1 LSQFEG
7 AQSASLFP
15 LCTVGVTALHAHIL
29 HTQSEV
35 NLSMQRAVIRINTT
49 LFFLLDVIGTYLLLL
64 SISVHL
70 VRNVARM
77 HNKVELQQS
86 VTG

>member
-1 LSQFEG
+1 MIKALSDRIDG
-7 AQSASLFP
+7 AWIVTLGIVIRALISVENLVDP
-15 LCTVGVTALHAHIL
+15 L
-29 HTQSEV
+29 
-35 NLSMQRAVIRINTT
+35 IRINTT

-64 SISVHL
+64 SISVYL

>member
-1 LSQFEG
+1 MIKALSDRIDG
-7 AQSASLFP
+7 AWIVTLGIVIRALISVENLVDP
-15 LCTVGVTALHAHIL
+15 L
-29 HTQSEV
+29 
-35 NLSMQRAVIRINTT
+35 IRINTT